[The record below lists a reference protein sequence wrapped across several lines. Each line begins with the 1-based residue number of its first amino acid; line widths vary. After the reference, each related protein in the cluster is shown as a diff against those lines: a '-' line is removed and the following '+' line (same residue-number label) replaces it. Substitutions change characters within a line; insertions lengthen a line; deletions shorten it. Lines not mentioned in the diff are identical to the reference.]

1 MNLIVVPDCSD
12 LPPGGVMPCRK
23 LCRSESW
30 MGLPPPELL
39 PPDGVATGIGGVASL
54 LVSVLALV
62 GAFGVVVEMVFWG
75 VLSPADGVLG
85 AFEAVVVPVVGVRG
99 TVVRWVIAGVV
110 VRALPLFGPLK

>member
-1 MNLIVVPDCSD
+1 MNLIIVPDWSD
-12 LPPGGVMPCRK
+12 LPLGGVMPCKK

-30 MGLPPPELL
+30 MGLPPEPL

-75 VLSPADGVLG
+75 VLSPADGVLW